1 MPAEIFFSGGA
12 KRLIAARLVFDL
24 DDITAGHDIRA
35 PRVQRKAQ
43 HVKHARRLIGQGID
57 LAGIFGD
64 GQKTEALK
72 KCERPSDIEA
82 FQRKAR
88 KLRLLPVVVR
98 EPDVAV
104 GEIAPA
110 VAGGK
115 KLFADAALPLEKR
128 D

>member
-1 MPAEIFFSGGA
+1 MTIFSA
-12 KRLIAARLVFDL
+12 TACRLEMLRTFRSCVSQMQ
-24 DDITAGHDIRA
+24 TS
-35 PRVQRKAQ
+35 VQRKAQ

-72 KCERPSDIEA
+72 KRERPSDIEA

-104 GEIAPA
+104 GEIASA